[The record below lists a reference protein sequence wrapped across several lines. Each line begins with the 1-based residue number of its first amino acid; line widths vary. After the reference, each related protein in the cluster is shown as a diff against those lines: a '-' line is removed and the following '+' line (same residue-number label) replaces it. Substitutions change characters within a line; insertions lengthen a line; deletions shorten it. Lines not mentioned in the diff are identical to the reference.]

1 MVLWLMLLS
10 IPADNLCYLYPA
22 MFLSEH
28 NRHDEALTL
37 WQKASQI
44 DATDFD
50 VIFNLASAHRQVGNN
65 REAVK
70 FYEKAVSISPQVI
83 ISLLLLQLS
92 DRLREPNTNT
102 VTLTSN
108 K

>member
-10 IPADNLCYLYPA
+10 SPADYLCYLYPA

-44 DATDFD
+44 DAADFD

-70 FYEKAVSISPQVI
+70 FYEKA
-83 ISLLLLQLS
+83 
-92 DRLREPNTNT
+92 DRKSTRLN
-102 VTLTSN
+102 SSH
-108 K
+108 

>member
-1 MVLWLMLLS
+1 
-10 IPADNLCYLYPA
+10 

-44 DATDFD
+44 DAADFD

-83 ISLLLLQLS
+83 SRLFFQHNQ
-92 DRLREPNTNT
+92 RLRELNTNT

>member
-1 MVLWLMLLS
+1 
-10 IPADNLCYLYPA
+10 

-44 DATDFD
+44 DAADFD

-70 FYEKAVSISPQVI
+70 FYEKAVSISPQVT
-83 ISLLLLQLS
+83 SLFFLQHNQ
-92 DRLREPNTNT
+92 RLRELNTNA

>member
-1 MVLWLMLLS
+1 
-10 IPADNLCYLYPA
+10 

-44 DATDFD
+44 DAADFD

-83 ISLLLLQLS
+83 SLLLLQLS
-92 DRLREPNTNT
+92 HRLREPNTNT

>member
-1 MVLWLMLLS
+1 
-10 IPADNLCYLYPA
+10 

-44 DATDFD
+44 DAADFD

-83 ISLLLLQLS
+83 NLLLLQLS
-92 DRLREPNTNT
+92 HRLREPNTNT

>member
-1 MVLWLMLLS
+1 
-10 IPADNLCYLYPA
+10 

-44 DATDFD
+44 DAADFD

-70 FYEKAVSISPQVI
+70 FYEQAVSISPQVM
-83 ISLLLLQLS
+83 SRLS
-92 DRLREPNTNT
+92 FQHKQRLRELNTNF

>member
-1 MVLWLMLLS
+1 
-10 IPADNLCYLYPA
+10 

-44 DATDFD
+44 DAADFD

-92 DRLREPNTNT
+92 HRLREPNTNT

>member
-1 MVLWLMLLS
+1 
-10 IPADNLCYLYPA
+10 

-65 REAVK
+65 RDAVK

-83 ISLLLLQLS
+83 IS
-92 DRLREPNTNT
+92 RLFFHINTSRGSEN
-102 VTLTSN
+102 
-108 K
+108 